1 MTDRR
6 EEENIR
12 EEIRRSQAVPR
23 RGSGLKRV
31 LMVLLVLIA
40 VLAAVVAAAWKD
52 LSGLDSVRRLFSY
65 NNVTQDEQGKVEL
78 YSFSNDRSNTFALL
92 GDHLIVASTTGVS
105 IYSSSGSVV
114 DSMSVKLTNP
124 AIAVGGQTAAVYD
137 IGGQTL
143 LIYSASGLV
152 RDMSGECSGSILSVS
167 VNPSDY
173 LALNAEKSGYK
184 SAVTV
189 YDASGEKVFAFNSS
203 ERYVIDAVVMRDCK
217 RMAAV
222 TLGESGGSFAD
233 TVNIYSLGSEKADS
247 VNTLTGSLLLSL
259 DSVAGTLSCLTD
271 EGLTLFSANGT
282 LAGSYRYEY
291 PYLRGSSMG
300 GDSFAVLL
308 SSAAEE
314 LTDPIRKRIMEQILY
329 HLGRW
334 IYLIDGADDLKK
346 DAESGNYNPVAL
358 RYGLTDG
365 TWTPESRRDFAT
377 TLDHSIHQ
385 MAAAFELWDFGVWT
399 PVLQSTFYGGLFQVG
414 KAVLDGSFHRPS
426 RKNIREFEETE

>member
-105 IYSSSGSVV
+105 VYSSGDVV
-114 DSMSVKLTNP
+114 DSTSVKLTNP

-143 LIYSASGLV
+143 LLYSSGGLV

-308 SSAAEE
+308 LSRYRSGSTLKLVTVASDGTEMASLDSNHEILSLSAAGKYIAVLYSDSLVLYTAQLQEYARLDGTEYARSVLMRADGTAVLVGSSSAW
-314 LTDPIRKRIMEQILY
+314 LY
-329 HLGRW
+329 
-334 IYLIDGADDLKK
+334 I
-346 DAESGNYNPVAL
+346 P
-358 RYGLTDG
+358 
-365 TWTPESRRDFAT
+365 
-377 TLDHSIHQ
+377 
-385 MAAAFELWDFGVWT
+385 
-399 PVLQSTFYGGLFQVG
+399 
-414 KAVLDGSFHRPS
+414 
-426 RKNIREFEETE
+426 

>member
-105 IYSSSGSVV
+105 VYGSSGDVV
-114 DSMSVKLTNP
+114 DSTSVKLTNP

-137 IGGQTL
+137 IRGGQTL
-143 LIYSASGLV
+143 LLYSSGGLV

-308 SSAAEE
+308 LSRYRSGSTLKLVTVASDGTEMASLDSNHEILSLSAAGKYIAVLYSDSLVLYTAQLQEYARLDGTEYARSVLMRADGTAVLVGSSSAW
-314 LTDPIRKRIMEQILY
+314 LY
-329 HLGRW
+329 
-334 IYLIDGADDLKK
+334 I
-346 DAESGNYNPVAL
+346 P
-358 RYGLTDG
+358 
-365 TWTPESRRDFAT
+365 
-377 TLDHSIHQ
+377 
-385 MAAAFELWDFGVWT
+385 
-399 PVLQSTFYGGLFQVG
+399 
-414 KAVLDGSFHRPS
+414 
-426 RKNIREFEETE
+426 

>member
-1 MTDRR
+1 MQPILTAEQR
-6 EEENIR
+6 EIMRCACRTER
-12 EEIRRSQAVPR
+12 E
-23 RGSGLKRV
+23 L
-31 LMVLLVLIA
+31 A
-40 VLAAVVAAAWKD
+40 VLD
-52 LSGLDSVRRLFSY
+52 L
-65 NNVTQDEQGKVEL
+65 L
-78 YSFSNDRSNTFALL
+78 YS
-92 GDHLIVASTTGVS
+92 
-105 IYSSSGSVV
+105 SG
-114 DSMSVKLTNP
+114 
-124 AIAVGGQTAAVYD
+124 
-137 IGGQTL
+137 
-143 LIYSASGLV
+143 GLV

-282 LAGSYRYEY
+282 LAGSYHYEY

-308 SSAAEE
+308 LSRYRSGSTLKLVTVASDGTEMASLDSNQEILSLSAAGKYIAVLYSDSLVLYTAQLQEYARLDGTEYARSVLMRADGTAVLVGSSSAW
-314 LTDPIRKRIMEQILY
+314 LY
-329 HLGRW
+329 
-334 IYLIDGADDLKK
+334 I
-346 DAESGNYNPVAL
+346 P
-358 RYGLTDG
+358 
-365 TWTPESRRDFAT
+365 
-377 TLDHSIHQ
+377 
-385 MAAAFELWDFGVWT
+385 
-399 PVLQSTFYGGLFQVG
+399 
-414 KAVLDGSFHRPS
+414 
-426 RKNIREFEETE
+426 

>member
-12 EEIRRSQAVPR
+12 EEIRRSQAAPR
-23 RGSGLKRV
+23 RGRGLKRV

-105 IYSSSGSVV
+105 VYGSSGDVV
-114 DSMSVKLTNP
+114 DSTSVKLTNP

-143 LIYSASGLV
+143 LLYSSGGLV

-222 TLGESGGSFAD
+222 TLGESDGSFAD

-308 SSAAEE
+308 LSRYRSGSTLKLVTVASDGTEMASLDSNQEILSLSAAGKYIAVLYSDSLVLYTAQLQEYARLDGTEYARSVLMRADGTAVLVGSSSAW
-314 LTDPIRKRIMEQILY
+314 LY
-329 HLGRW
+329 
-334 IYLIDGADDLKK
+334 I
-346 DAESGNYNPVAL
+346 P
-358 RYGLTDG
+358 
-365 TWTPESRRDFAT
+365 
-377 TLDHSIHQ
+377 
-385 MAAAFELWDFGVWT
+385 
-399 PVLQSTFYGGLFQVG
+399 
-414 KAVLDGSFHRPS
+414 
-426 RKNIREFEETE
+426 